1 MRPLTWRQRDTKV
14 REDYPPMV
22 MTYYQAALVVLR
34 SAGRPLTTNE
44 IARAAVAQG
53 LIRPSGR
60 TPEASM
66 SSVLYAKAKEDGEL
80 HKLSKKGPGRAARG
94 SVRWTL
100 R

>member
-44 IARAAVAQG
+44 IAAPRS
-53 LIRPSGR
+53 L
-60 TPEASM
+60 
-66 SSVLYAKAKEDGEL
+66 KD
-80 HKLSKKGPGRAARG
+80 
-94 SVRWTL
+94 
-100 R
+100 